1 MSVWN
6 RPMFKGSFP
15 PGSARGA
22 LQRMRMQE
30 GGSPWVEQMSGEDR
44 GVVLPEAMDRRER
57 DLQETRADLAAQA
70 GPPIPRDQINQAGW
84 MLPFMIGST
93 LAGIGTAGWN
103 YFGGEDEPFQ
113 PTLPPAGQRVGED
126 RSDQLGGINTDI
138 FGSLRDT
145 QERIEAE
152 QAAAAAAA
160 EGDTPAV
167 GQYRPRPTPPSTEEA
182 PVAEEPTAAAAGDT
196 GVGVSDLM
204 GLYSF
209 SPEERA
215 DRLRAAYEGREA
227 VYDEILGDP
236 ERRRD
241 NAKAQLLFS
250 IAQRALQFA
259 GGVTAE
265 GRPMSGSMVSQAAQ
279 SFAPVFGDVAEYNA
293 AMEQQDQEMR
303 AARLAAAEKD
313 VTRDEENRASL
324 LSALAKARGESEL
337 TASDVLRP
345 ATEELADISI
355 TEPPDLTP
363 AYNFGASLR
372 NFGGRIGSAI
382 NADWAPE
389 TREAVRWATQFNT
402 TVLADLARAIQSSRP
417 SNFTLQ
423 LVQSLLPTPS
433 GSFES
438 VASAID
444 TYSGLKDQLDREVL
458 LMAEDYEKYRTLNMA
473 PKAIETLSLM
483 RRTQE
488 TSMQLDRI
496 LSGLRGE
503 VSEEEAAIL
512 GNVTDGPAPDVVEE

>member
-30 GGSPWVEQMSGEDR
+30 GGNPWIEQLSGEDR
-44 GVVLPEAMDRRER
+44 GIVLPEAMDRRER
-57 DLQETRADLAAQA
+57 AQA
-70 GPPIPRDQINQAGW
+70 QRNAMQQLQAERAPATEAIPPIPRDQINQAGW
-84 MLPFMIGST
+84 MLPFMAGTT
-93 LAGIGTAGWN
+93 LAGIATAGWN

-113 PTLPPAGQRVGED
+113 PVLPPTRPTGEAAGI
-126 RSDQLGGINTDI
+126 INP
-138 FGSLRDT
+138 
-145 QERIEAE
+145 EAIDARADARE
-152 QAAAAAAA
+152 
-160 EGDTPAV
+160 ETPAV
-167 GQYRPRPTPPSTEEA
+167 GQYRPRPTPPSTEGA
-182 PVAEEPTAAAAGDT
+182 PVTEELRAGPVAQA
-196 GVGVSDLM
+196 GLGIGDLM

-209 SPEERA
+209 SPDERA

-236 ERRRD
+236 ERRRN

-265 GRPMSGSMVSQAAQ
+265 GRPMTGSMVSQAAQ

-313 VTRDEENRASL
+313 VVRDEENRASL

-337 TASDVLRP
+337 KAADVLRP
-345 ATEELADISI
+345 AAEELADISI

-458 LMAEDYEKYRTLNMA
+458 LMAEDYEKYRTLDMA

>member
-30 GGSPWVEQMSGEDR
+30 GGSPWIEQLSGEDR

-70 GPPIPRDQINQAGW
+70 GPPIPRDQMQQAGW

-138 FGSLRDT
+138 SGSLRET

-167 GQYRPRPTPPSTEEA
+167 GPYGSRPTPPLT
-182 PVAEEPTAAAAGDT
+182 EEPTAAAEET
-196 GVGVSDLM
+196 GVGVADLM

-215 DRLRAAYEGREA
+215 ERLRAAYEGREA

-236 ERRRD
+236 ERRRN

-265 GRPMSGSMVSQAAQ
+265 GRPMTGSMVSQAAQ
-279 SFAPVFGDVAEYNA
+279 AFAPVFGDVAEYNA

-313 VTRDEENRASL
+313 VVRDEESRASL

-345 ATEELADISI
+345 ATEELADMTIA
-355 TEPPDLTP
+355 EPPDLTP
-363 AYNFGASLR
+363 AYSFGATMF
-372 NFGGRIGSAI
+372 NTFGKAARIVNWDA
-382 NADWAPE
+382 APE
-389 TREAVRWATQFNT
+389 TTEAVRWANQFNT
-402 TVLADLARAIQSSRP
+402 TILADLARSIQQGRT

-423 LVQSLLPTPS
+423 LVQSLLPTP
-433 GSFES
+433 GGTFES

-444 TYSGLKDQLDREVL
+444 TYAGLKDQLDRDVRL
-458 LMAEDYEKYRTLNMA
+458 LAREYESYRALNLA
-473 PKAIETLSLM
+473 PKAVQTLSLL
-483 RRTQE
+483 RRANE
-488 TSMQLDRI
+488 ASMQLAAI